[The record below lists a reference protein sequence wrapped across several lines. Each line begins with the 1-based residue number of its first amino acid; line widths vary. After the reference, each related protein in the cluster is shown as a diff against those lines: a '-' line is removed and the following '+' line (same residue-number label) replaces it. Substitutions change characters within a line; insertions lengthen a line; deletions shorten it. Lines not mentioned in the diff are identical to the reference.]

1 MTMYD
6 PFVAIW
12 LLCGSFTV
20 LMILGVSV
28 TFCLGLS
35 SILAAWYCGVSMPIL
50 AQAMVK
56 GIYSFSL
63 LAIPFFILTGE
74 IIGEGGMGI
83 RLIRL
88 ANAMIGHRQGGL
100 ALVNVLSS
108 TFFGGIS
115 GSSVA
120 DTSSTG
126 SILIPMMVKK
136 GYDADYSVAVTISSS
151 LQGLLIPPSH
161 NMIIY
166 SLVAGGV
173 SVSALFMAGIL
184 PGLLLGAS
192 LMGVSY
198 YIAVKRNYPVEEK
211 APWSERWIAFKEASL
226 GLFTFVIVV
235 VGVLTGFYTAT
246 EAAAVAAL
254 YAFFITFFVYKDVPL
269 SRFAVI
275 LKRSLGTIAIV
286 VAMIGIS
293 NVFGWMLA
301 FLKVPEMATKA
312 LLAVSDNKY
321 VILLIINIL
330 LLILGCPMDM
340 APMILITTPILV
352 PVIKALDM
360 SVVQFGMVMM
370 LNCGLGLLSPPVGST
385 LFVGCAI
392 GRVSIGR
399 LSITMIP
406 FYIVMFIVLMLIT
419 YIPAISLFIPRLLL
433 GGVM

>member
-1 MTMYD
+1 MFDSTI
-6 PFVAIW
+6 AIW
-12 LLCGSFTV
+12 LLCGSFTA

-35 SILAAWYCGVSMPIL
+35 SILTALYCGVSMPIL

-88 ANAMIGHRQGGL
+88 ANAMIGHKQGGL

-136 GYDADYSVAVTISSS
+136 GYDADYAAAVTVSSS
-151 LQGLLIPPSH
+151 LQAFLIPPSH

-166 SLVAGGV
+166 SLVAGGL
-173 SVSALFMAGIL
+173 SVSALFMAGIV
-184 PGLLLGAS
+184 PGLLLG
-192 LMGVSY
+192 LCIGLVTY
-198 YIAVKRNYPVEEK
+198 WIAVKRNYPVGEK
-211 APWSERWIAFKEASL
+211 APRSERIAALKDASL
-226 GLFTFVIVV
+226 GLFTFVIIV
-235 VGVLTGFYTAT
+235 VGVISGFYTAT

-254 YAFFITFFVYKDVPL
+254 YAFIITFFVYKDIPL
-269 SRFAVI
+269 SRFPVI
-275 LKRSLGTIAIV
+275 LKKSLQTIAIV

-301 FLKVPEMATKA
+301 FLKVPAMATEA
-312 LLAVSDNKY
+312 LLTLSDNKY
-321 VILLIINIL
+321 VILLVINIL

-340 APMILITTPILV
+340 APLILITTPILI
-352 PVIKALDM
+352 PVIREIGM
-360 SVVQFGMVMM
+360 SPIQFGMVMM

-392 GRVSIGR
+392 AKVSIGR
-399 LSITMIP
+399 LSITLIP

-419 YIPAISLFIPRLLL
+419 YIPAISLTVPRLLL
-433 GGVM
+433 GGM